1 MSEPIT
7 REDLKYYVDWTSL
20 QYYDQR
26 IKDYIKLTS
35 ASIAD
40 QDQLKTDLDQVE
52 RMLAIVSDNFTID
65 KKHIYEHI
73 EACRLKSAT
82 KDELTELA
90 AQLREEIQGATGVD
104 LTAYATKEFV
114 EQKLSELDLG
124 VQLPENLVTK
134 EDIQGFVTEDQ
145 LAEELGKLERP
156 EVDVSSLATKEDLER
171 VESSIPSVS
180 GLASEAYVESR
191 LESLPIPTVPSNVSA
206 FTNDAG
212 YLTQVPDEFVTDEE
226 LEQRGYLTEHQS
238 LEGLATEEFVAEKL
252 AELPE
257 VDLTDYAKK
266 SDIPDTS
273 AFLTEIPSEF
283 VTETELEDR
292 VGTIE
297 ESVTTLNE
305 SQTSLESTVTQV
317 QQNVTNVSTQVTE
330 LEENIQNNYI
340 TIGNGVTRDELEE
353 TVKSQIETEVEFI
366 VEEKIAEI
374 VTVGVPVSSIEYGTF

>member
-1 MSEPIT
+1 MSESVT
-7 REDLKYYVDWTSL
+7 REDLKYYVDWNSL

-40 QDQLKTDLDQVE
+40 QDQLRVDLEQVE
-52 RMLAIVSDNFTID
+52 SMLAIVSDNYTID
-65 KKHIYEHI
+65 KQHIYDHI
-73 EACRLKSAT
+73 EACRLRSAT
-82 KDELTELA
+82 KDELAELA
-90 AQLREEIQGATGVD
+90 AQLRAELEGATGVD

-114 EQKLSELDLG
+114 EQKIKDLELEA
-124 VQLPENLVTK
+124 QLPDNLVTRD
-134 EDIQGFVTEDQ
+134 ELQDFVTQDQ
-145 LAEELGKLERP
+145 LAEELGKIERP
-156 EVDVSSLATKEDLER
+156 EVDVSGLATKEDLAR

-180 GLASEAYVESR
+180 GLASEAYVDSR
-191 LESLPIPTVPSNVSA
+191 IESLSIPTVPSNVSA

-226 LEQRGYLTEHQS
+226 LEQKGYLTEHQS
-238 LEGLATEEFVAEKL
+238 LEGLATEDFVVEKL

-283 VTETELEDR
+283 VTEGELEER

-317 QQNVTNVSTQVTE
+317 QQDVTNVSTQVTE

-340 TIGNGVTRDELEE
+340 TISNGVTRDELEE

-366 VEEKIAEI
+366 VEEKIAET
-374 VTVGVPVSSIEYGTF
+374 VVVGVPVSSIEYGTF